1 MPVAPEQVI
10 GRVAGKVAFVTGAAR
25 GIGRACA
32 IRMAEEG
39 ADVALVDVAAQVDTV
54 PYAGAQPKQLQSVAN
69 EIRNLGRKALEITAD
84 VRDGGALR
92 GAADRTSRDLGG
104 LDILVAAAGIDS
116 WGAAWELTDEQWR
129 TMIDVNLTGVWQS
142 CKAVAPHMIR
152 QQSGSMVL
160 VGSVLS
166 HRANSQFAHYTAAK
180 HGVHG
185 IMRAFALELGQHMIR
200 VNSVDPTTVRTDMI
214 MNQLYMDRTVGHEN
228 ATLDEVTER
237 NLGWNLMP
245 VPWLEPLDVANAALF
260 LASDEARYI
269 TGVGLLVDL
278 GAMLR

>member
-160 VGSVLS
+160 VG
-166 HRANSQFAHYTAAK
+166 
-180 HGVHG
+180 
-185 IMRAFALELGQHMIR
+185 
-200 VNSVDPTTVRTDMI
+200 
-214 MNQLYMDRTVGHEN
+214 
-228 ATLDEVTER
+228 
-237 NLGWNLMP
+237 
-245 VPWLEPLDVANAALF
+245 
-260 LASDEARYI
+260 
-269 TGVGLLVDL
+269 
-278 GAMLR
+278 

>member
-152 QQSGSMVL
+152 QARLHGWRDARRLVNLRPIVEHRVQRHRVDAVL
-160 VGSVLS
+160 EFLREGVRQPRDTAHVYPHREVL
-166 HRANSQFAHYTAAK
+166 
-180 HGVHG
+180 
-185 IMRAFALELGQHMIR
+185 
-200 VNSVDPTTVRTDMI
+200 
-214 MNQLYMDRTVGHEN
+214 
-228 ATLDEVTER
+228 
-237 NLGWNLMP
+237 
-245 VPWLEPLDVANAALF
+245 PL
-260 LASDEARYI
+260 
-269 TGVGLLVDL
+269 T
-278 GAMLR
+278 